1 MTYIVITVYAYIN
14 SPAVE
19 GMNRLITLEQSLLI
33 RKTYKKIY
41 SFGISP
47 LMKKAAAIV
56 LLILFLIPAIGIHG
70 TVHFCG
76 GEFASITINGI
87 GSKENADVVQQK
99 WQEIVAMM
107 KIFLF
112 QLEDDQ
118 YKPRQLSLSIGK
130 SIDFSPAFITQVSFS
145 YISPFIQEGLY
156 NAHHPPDDVKTPLY
170 ILHQVFII

>member
-1 MTYIVITVYAYIN
+1 
-14 SPAVE
+14 
-19 GMNRLITLEQSLLI
+19 
-33 RKTYKKIY
+33 
-41 SFGISP
+41 
-47 LMKKAAAIV
+47 MKKAAAIV

-87 GSKENADVVQQK
+87 GSKEKCGCGSAKMAGDCCND
-99 WQEIVAMM
+99 ED
-107 KIFLF
+107 FSF